1 MAANHKLTKLLSGR
15 TISGTSQSADH
26 VLTVTFTDG
35 STLTVKTA
43 PASTNTAATGGT
55 IDKVRQQGVEL
66 DLDLKGGGSLAI
78 TTAEATSSVMLR
90 DKDGKLEY
98 AD

>member
-1 MAANHKLTKLLSGR
+1 MAANHKLTKILKGR
-15 TISGTSQSADH
+15 TISGTAQSADN
-26 VLTVTFTDG
+26 VLTITFTDG
-35 STLTVKTA
+35 SKLTVKTA

-55 IDKVRQQGVEL
+55 IDKVRQQNTEF
-66 DLDLKGGGSLAI
+66 DLDLQGGGTIAI
-78 TTAEATSSVMLR
+78 TTAEATSSVLLR